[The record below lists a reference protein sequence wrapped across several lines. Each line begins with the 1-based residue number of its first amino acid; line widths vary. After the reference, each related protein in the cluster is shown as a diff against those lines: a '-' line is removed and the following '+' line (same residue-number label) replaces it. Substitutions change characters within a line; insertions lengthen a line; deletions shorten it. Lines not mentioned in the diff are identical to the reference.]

1 MWISTAATK
10 PFLRQ
15 IETLRSAHSAQTANW
30 EKVEADMTHR
40 LGIFMI
46 NFYHVFVV
54 KCEAKKNI
62 VCDSWVRKSEDLS
75 VKLCWNKP
83 KKKKASR
90 GWFRSIDLWVMGPA
104 RSHCATL
111 LLVGC
116 MMKFMSFIHTQLKP
130 RPS

>member
-75 VKLCWNKP
+75 VKFCVGINQKRKKLAEDGFDPSTSGLWAQHAPTAPLCCRWG
-83 KKKKASR
+83 A
-90 GWFRSIDLWVMGPA
+90 
-104 RSHCATL
+104 
-111 LLVGC
+111 
-116 MMKFMSFIHTQLKP
+116 
-130 RPS
+130 

>member
-54 KCEAKKNI
+54 KCEAKKI
-62 VCDSWVRKSEDLS
+62 FFVILGCEK
-75 VKLCWNKP
+75 VKIYL
-83 KKKKASR
+83 
-90 GWFRSIDLWVMGPA
+90 
-104 RSHCATL
+104 
-111 LLVGC
+111 
-116 MMKFMSFIHTQLKP
+116 
-130 RPS
+130 